1 MSAHTPG
8 PWLLWDYP
16 DPQQAIMGGGG
27 FVAQTV
33 GGNDEANARL
43 IAAAPD
49 LLAALK
55 EAVQEQWDSC
65 HAYGDPADPANTEG
79 GAELY
84 REWAAVVAK
93 AEGRR

>member
-43 IAAAPD
+43 IAAAPTMYSYIEQRASNGD
-49 LLAALK
+49 IEAA
-55 EAVQEQWDSC
+55 EIMQSVRS
-65 HAYGDPADPANTEG
+65 
-79 GAELY
+79 
-84 REWAAVVAK
+84 
-93 AEGRR
+93 